1 MLAALSI
8 RDIVL
13 IDKLDLEFGQGL
25 SALTGET
32 GAGKSI
38 LLDAF
43 SLAIGGRGDASL
55 VRQGQAQG
63 QVTAIFDLPKTHPVF
78 ALLAENGIE
87 AEDALILRRVQGSDG
102 RSRAFIN
109 DIGVSVQLLRQVGQ
123 ALVEI
128 HGQHDDRA
136 LIDPSGHR
144 ALIDPSGH
152 RELVDAFAGL
162 SAEAA
167 RVAAAYSAWQEADA
181 ERARHEAEIA
191 ATRANADYVSHALE
205 ELRTLDPQPGEE
217 EALASRRQLMMHAEK
232 LAAELSE
239 ALDALAGEGT
249 SGARL
254 AAALRRIER
263 QAPVAPQ
270 LLIPVAEALE
280 RVLSETNAARAR
292 IEEAIALSAF
302 EPKDLERAEE
312 RLFAL
317 RALARK
323 HRVAVDDLPQLL
335 DRLETEL
342 AALDTSEARAGE
354 LAKAAA
360 AARKNYETHALAL
373 SKARQQA
380 AKRLDKEV
388 VGELGPLKLERASF
402 ITNIETVELSAGGP
416 SGIDRI
422 AFFVRTNPGTEPGPL
437 MKVASGGELA
447 RFILALKVVLA
458 ARGSAPTLVFDEA
471 DSGVGGATAAA
482 VGERLARLAS
492 CVQVLAVTHAPQVA
506 AMANGH
512 LLIAKEAVRGPQGEA
527 MVTRVAV
534 LEGEHR
540 REEIARMLAGQT
552 ITDEA
557 RRAADRLMSR
567 SA

>member
-87 AEDALILRRVQGSDG
+87 AEDPLILRRVQGSDG

-144 ALIDPSGH
+144 
-152 RELVDAFAGL
+152 ELVDAFAGL

-167 RVAAAYSAWQEADA
+167 RVAAAYAAWQEADD

-191 ATRANADYVSHALE
+191 ATRANADYVSHALK
-205 ELRTLDPQPGEE
+205 ELRTLDPQVGEE

-360 AARKNYETHALAL
+360 AARKDYETSALAL

-402 ITNIETVELSAGGP
+402 ITNIETVELAAGGS

-512 LLIAKEAVRGPQGEA
+512 LLIAKEAVRSPQGEA

>member
-63 QVTAIFDLPKTHPVF
+63 QVTAIFDLPKSHPVF

-144 ALIDPSGH
+144 
-152 RELVDAFAGL
+152 ELVDAFAGL

-167 RVAAAYSAWQEADA
+167 RVAAAYAAWQEADD

-205 ELRTLDPQPGEE
+205 ELRTLDPQAGEE

-323 HRVAVDDLPQLL
+323 HRVAVDDLPLLL
-335 DRLETEL
+335 DRLATEL

-402 ITNIETVELSAGGP
+402 ITNIETVELAAGGP

-422 AFFVRTNPGTEPGPL
+422 AFFVRTNPGTDPGPL

-512 LLIAKEAVRGPQGEA
+512 LLIAKQAVSGPQGEA

>member
-25 SALTGET
+25 SVLTGET

-55 VRQGQAQG
+55 VRRGAAQG
-63 QVTAIFDLPKTHPVF
+63 QVTASFELAPGHPVF
-78 ALLAENGIE
+78 ALLATNGIE
-87 AEDALILRRVQGSDG
+87 GEELLILRRVQGADG

-136 LIDPSGHR
+136 LIDQSGHR
-144 ALIDPSGH
+144 D
-152 RELVDAFAGL
+152 LVDAFGGL
-162 SAEAA
+162 SGEAGRVAEAFEVWQRA
-167 RVAAAYSAWQEADA
+167 EGERV
-181 ERARHEAEIA
+181 RHEAEIA
-191 ATRANADYVSHALE
+191 ASRANADYVSHALE
-205 ELRTLDPQPGEE
+205 ELHQLNPERGEE
-217 EALASRRQLMMHAEK
+217 DALASRRQLMMNAEK
-232 LAAELSE
+232 IAAELNE
-239 ALDALAGEGT
+239 ALDALQGEGT

-263 QAPVAPQ
+263 QASVGGAV
-270 LLIPVAEALE
+270 LTLVAEALE
-280 RVLSETNAARAR
+280 RVLAETDTARAR
-292 IEEAIALSAF
+292 IEEALALTAF
-302 EPKDLERAEE
+302 EPKELERAEE

-323 HRVAVDDLPQLL
+323 HKVMVDDLPVLT

-342 AALDTSEARAGE
+342 ATLDQGE
-354 LAKAAA
+354 TRGAELTKAAD
-360 AARKNYETHALAL
+360 AARKAYEGAALAL
-373 SKARQQA
+373 SKARKEA
-380 AKRLDKEV
+380 AKRLDAEV
-388 VGELGPLKLERASF
+388 VRELAPLKLDKASF
-402 ITNIETVELSAGGP
+402 ITNSETVALEEGGP
-416 SGIDRI
+416 NGIDRI
-422 AFFVRTNPGTEPGPL
+422 AFFVRTNPGTEAGPL

-471 DSGVGGATAAA
+471 DAGVGGATAAA
-482 VGERLARLAS
+482 VGERLARLADR
-492 CVQVLAVTHAPQVA
+492 VQVLAVTHAPQVA
-506 AMANGH
+506 AVANGH
-512 LLIAKEAVRGPQGEA
+512 MLIAKEAVRGPEGEA
-527 MVTRVAV
+527 MATRVAV
-534 LEGEHR
+534 LQGEHR

-557 RRAADRLMSR
+557 RAAAERLMSR

>member
-13 IDKLDLEFGQGL
+13 IDKLDLEFGPGL

-43 SLAIGGRGDASL
+43 SLAIGGRGDAAL
-55 VRQGQAQG
+55 VRRGATQGH
-63 QVTAIFDLPKTHPVF
+63 VTASFDLAPSHPVF
-78 ALLAENGIE
+78 ELLATNGLE
-87 AEDALILRRVQGSDG
+87 PQDGLILRRIQGADG
-102 RSRAFIN
+102 RSRAFVN

-144 ALIDPSGH
+144 D
-152 RELVDAFAGL
+152 LVDAFGGL
-162 SAEAA
+162 TSDASCVAEAYA
-167 RVAAAYSAWQEADA
+167 AWQAAEV
-181 ERARHEAEIA
+181 ERARHENEIA
-191 ATRANADYVSHALE
+191 ATRTNADYLSHALE
-205 ELRTLDPQPGEE
+205 ELRQLDPEQGEE
-217 EALASRRQLMMHAEK
+217 EALAARRQLMMNAEK
-232 LAAELSE
+232 IAAELNE
-239 ALDALAGEGT
+239 AIDALLGEGT

-254 AAALRRIER
+254 AASLRRIER
-263 QAPVAPQ
+263 QAQAAGPV
-270 LLIPVAEALE
+270 LTLVAEALE
-280 RVLSETNAARAR
+280 RVLTETDTARAR
-292 IEEAIALSAF
+292 IEEALALTAF
-302 EPKDLERAEE
+302 EPKGLERTEE

-317 RALARK
+317 RGLARK
-323 HRVAVDDLPQLL
+323 HKVLVDDLPALMG
-335 DRLETEL
+335 RLETEL
-342 AALDTSEARAGE
+342 SAIDQSETRSAELARAAETARKSYERLALD
-354 LAKAAA
+354 
-360 AARKNYETHALAL
+360 L
-373 SKARQQA
+373 SKARAKA
-380 AKRLDKEV
+380 AQRLDIEV
-388 VGELGPLKLERASF
+388 MVELGPLKLDKASF
-402 ITNIETVELSAGGP
+402 ITNIETVSLTEGGP
-416 SGIDRI
+416 SGVDRV

-471 DSGVGGATAAA
+471 DAGVGGATAAA
-482 VGERLARLAS
+482 VGERLAKLAAR
-492 CVQVLAVTHAPQVA
+492 VQVLAVTHAPQVA
-506 AMANGH
+506 AVAHGH
-512 LLIAKEAVRGPQGEA
+512 LLIAKEAVRGPEGEA
-527 MVTRVAV
+527 MATRVAV
-534 LEGEHR
+534 LEGPHR

-557 RRAADRLMSR
+557 RAAADRLMSR

>member
-63 QVTAIFDLPKTHPVF
+63 QVTAIFELPNSHPVF
-78 ALLAENGIE
+78 ALLAENGID
-87 AEDALILRRVQGSDG
+87 AEEGLILRRVQGADG

-144 ALIDPSGH
+144 
-152 RELVDAFAGL
+152 ELVDAFGGL
-162 SAEAA
+162 SGEAM
-167 RVAAAYSAWQEADA
+167 RVAAAYAAWQQADA
-181 ERARHEAEIA
+181 ELARHEAEIA
-191 ATRANADYVSHALE
+191 ATRAHADYVSHALE
-205 ELRTLDPQPGEE
+205 ELRSLDPQPGEE
-217 EALASRRQLMMHAEK
+217 ESLAERRQLMMHAEK

-263 QAPVAPQ
+263 QSPVAPH
-270 LLIPVAEALE
+270 LLTPVAEALE
-280 RVLSETNAARAR
+280 RVLTETDTARAK

-323 HRVAVDDLPQLL
+323 HRVAVDDLPLLL
-335 DRLETEL
+335 DRLEAEL

-354 LAKAAA
+354 LAKQAA
-360 AARKNYETHALAL
+360 AARKDYEAQAIAL
-373 SKARQQA
+373 SKARRQA
-380 AKRLDKEV
+380 AKRLDAEV
-388 VGELGPLKLERASF
+388 MGELAPLKLERASF
-402 ITNIETVELSAGGP
+402 ITNIETVEPAAGGP

-422 AFFVRTNPGTEPGPL
+422 AFFVRTNPGTEPGPM

-482 VGERLARLAS
+482 VGERLAGLAS
-492 CVQVLAVTHAPQVA
+492 RVQVLAVTHAPQVA
-506 AMANGH
+506 AVAHGH
-512 LLIAKEAVRGPQGEA
+512 LLIAKEAVRGSHGEA

-534 LEGEHR
+534 LEGVHR

-557 RRAADRLMSR
+557 RRAAERLMSR

>member
-1 MLAALSI
+1 MLASLSI

-13 IDKLDLEFGQGL
+13 IDRLDLEFGKGL

-43 SLAIGGRGDASL
+43 SLAIGARGDASL
-55 VRQGQAQG
+55 VRRGAAQG
-63 QVTAIFDLPKTHPVF
+63 QVTASFDLDPGHPVF
-78 ALLAENGIE
+78 ALLAANGIE
-87 AEDALILRRVQGSDG
+87 GEDALILRRVQGSDG

-136 LIDPSGHR
+136 LIDQSGHR
-144 ALIDPSGH
+144 D
-152 RELVDAFAGL
+152 LVDAFGGL
-162 SAEAA
+162 SGEAA
-167 RVAAAYSAWQEADA
+167 RVAEAYEAWRGAEA
-181 ERARHEAEIA
+181 ERARQASAIA
-191 ATRANADYVSHALE
+191 ASRANADYVSHALE
-205 ELRTLDPQPGEE
+205 ELHLLNPELGEE

-232 LAAELSE
+232 IAAELNE
-239 ALDALAGEGT
+239 ALDALQGEGT
-249 SGARL
+249 DGTRL

-263 QAPVAPQ
+263 QASVGGAV
-270 LLIPVAEALE
+270 LALVAEALE
-280 RVLSETNAARAR
+280 RVLAETNTARAR
-292 IEEAIALSAF
+292 IEEALALTAF
-302 EPKDLERAEE
+302 EPKELERAEE

-323 HRVAVDDLPQLL
+323 HKVMTDDLPVLV
-335 DRLETEL
+335 DRLEAEL
-342 AALDTSEARAGE
+342 AALDQGETRGSELARAAE
-354 LAKAAA
+354 S
-360 AARKNYETHALAL
+360 ARKAYETLALAL
-373 SKARQQA
+373 SEGRKQA
-380 AKRLDKEV
+380 GARLDEEV
-388 VGELGPLKLERASF
+388 ARELAPLKLDRASF
-402 ITNIETVELSAGGP
+402 LTNIETLALADGGP

-471 DSGVGGATAAA
+471 DAGVGGATAAA
-482 VGERLARLAS
+482 VGERLARLAAR
-492 CVQVLAVTHAPQVA
+492 VQVLAVTHAPQVA
-506 AMANGH
+506 ALADGH
-512 LLIAKEAVRGPQGEA
+512 MLIAKKPVRGPDGEA
-527 MVTRVAV
+527 MATRVAV
-534 LEGEHR
+534 LEGAHR
-540 REEIARMLAGQT
+540 REGIARMLAGQT

-557 RRAADRLMSR
+557 RAAAMRLMNR
-567 SA
+567 FA

>member
-63 QVTAIFDLPKTHPVF
+63 QVTAIFELPKSHPVF

-87 AEDALILRRVQGSDG
+87 AEEGLILRRVQGADG

-109 DIGVSVQLLRQVGQ
+109 DIGVSVQLLRLVGQ

-144 ALIDPSGH
+144 
-152 RELVDAFAGL
+152 ELVDAFGGL
-162 SAEAA
+162 TGEAA
-167 RVAAAYSAWQEADA
+167 RVAVAYAAWQQADA

-191 ATRANADYVSHALE
+191 ATRANADYVSHALD
-205 ELRTLDPQPGEE
+205 ELRSLDPHAGEE
-217 EALASRRQLMMHAEK
+217 ESLAERRQLMMHAEK
-232 LAAELSE
+232 LAGELGE

-263 QAPVAPQ
+263 QASVAPNLLTPVAQ
-270 LLIPVAEALE
+270 ALE
-280 RVLSETNAARAR
+280 RVLTETDTARAK

-302 EPKDLERAEE
+302 EPKELELAEE

-323 HRVAVDDLPQLL
+323 HRVAVDDLPSLL
-335 DRLETEL
+335 GRLEAEL

-354 LAKAAA
+354 LAKQAA
-360 AARKNYETHALAL
+360 AARKDYKAQALAL
-373 SKARQQA
+373 SKARRRA
-380 AKRLDKEV
+380 AKRLDAEV
-388 VGELGPLKLERASF
+388 MGELGPLKLERADF
-402 ITNIETVELSAGGP
+402 ITNIETVEPAAGGP

-422 AFFVRTNPGTEPGPL
+422 AFFVRTNPGTEAGPM

-458 ARGSAPTLVFDEA
+458 ARGSAPTLVFDEV

-482 VGERLARLAS
+482 VGERLVRLAS
-492 CVQVLAVTHAPQVA
+492 RVQVLAVTHAPQVA
-506 AMANGH
+506 AVAHGH
-512 LLIAKEAVRGPQGEA
+512 LLIAKEAVRGSQGEA
-527 MVTRVAV
+527 MATRVAV

-557 RRAADRLMSR
+557 RRAAERLMSR

>member
-13 IDKLDLEFGQGL
+13 IDRLDLEFGKGL

-43 SLAIGGRGDASL
+43 SLAIGARGDASL
-55 VRQGQAQG
+55 VRRGAAQG
-63 QVTAIFDLPKTHPVF
+63 QVTASFDLDPSHPVF
-78 ALLAENGIE
+78 ALLAANGIE
-87 AEDALILRRVQGSDG
+87 GEDTLILRRVQGADG

-144 ALIDPSGH
+144 D
-152 RELVDAFAGL
+152 LVDAFGGL
-162 SAEAA
+162 SGEAA
-167 RVAAAYSAWQEADA
+167 RVAEAYAAWQGAEA
-181 ERARHEAEIA
+181 ERARQASEIA
-191 ATRANADYVSHALE
+191 ASRANADYVSHALE
-205 ELRTLDPQPGEE
+205 ELHLLNPERGEE

-232 LAAELSE
+232 IAAELNE
-239 ALDALAGEGT
+239 ALDALQGEGT
-249 SGARL
+249 DGARL

-263 QAPVAPQ
+263 QASVGGAV
-270 LLIPVAEALE
+270 LALVAEALE
-280 RVLSETNAARAR
+280 RVLAETNTARAR
-292 IEEAIALSAF
+292 IEEALALTAF
-302 EPKDLERAEE
+302 EPKELERAEE

-323 HRVAVDDLPQLL
+323 HKVMTDDLPVLV
-335 DRLETEL
+335 DRLEAEL
-342 AALDTSEARAGE
+342 AALDQGETRGSELTRAAE
-354 LAKAAA
+354 
-360 AARKNYETHALAL
+360 AARKAYETLALAL
-373 SKARQQA
+373 SEGRKQVGA
-380 AKRLDKEV
+380 RLDEEV
-388 VGELGPLKLERASF
+388 ARELAPLKLDRASF
-402 ITNIETVELSAGGP
+402 LTSIETLALADGGP

-471 DSGVGGATAAA
+471 DAGVGGATAAA
-482 VGERLARLAS
+482 VGERLARLAAR
-492 CVQVLAVTHAPQVA
+492 VQVLAVIHVPQVA
-506 AMANGH
+506 ALADGH
-512 LLIAKEAVRGPQGEA
+512 MLIAKEPVPGPDGEA
-527 MVTRVAV
+527 MATRVAV
-534 LEGEHR
+534 LEGAHR

-557 RRAADRLMSR
+557 RAAAMRLMNR
-567 SA
+567 FA

>member
-13 IDKLDLEFGQGL
+13 IDKLDLEFGPGL
-25 SALTGET
+25 SVLTGET

-43 SLAIGGRGDASL
+43 SLAIGGRGDAAL
-55 VRQGQAQG
+55 VRRGAAQG
-63 QVTAIFDLPKTHPVF
+63 QVTASFDLAPSHP
-78 ALLAENGIE
+78 ASQLLSANGLE
-87 AEDALILRRVQGSDG
+87 AQDGLILRRVQGADG

-109 DIGVSVQLLRQVGQ
+109 DISVSVQLLRQVGQ

-144 ALIDPSGH
+144 D
-152 RELVDAFAGL
+152 LVDAFGGL
-162 SAEAA
+162 TNDASHVATAYEAWQGAEAA
-167 RVAAAYSAWQEADA
+167 R
-181 ERARHEAEIA
+181 ARHESEIA
-191 ATRANADYVSHALE
+191 ASRANADYLSHALE
-205 ELRTLDPQPGEE
+205 ELGQLDPEQGEE
-217 EALASRRQLMMHAEK
+217 EALAARRQLMMNAEK
-232 LAAELSE
+232 IAGELNE
-239 ALDALAGEGT
+239 ALDALQGEGT

-254 AAALRRIER
+254 AASLRRIER
-263 QAPVAPQ
+263 QAAVAGPVLA
-270 LLIPVAEALE
+270 LVAEALE
-280 RVLSETNAARAR
+280 RVLAETDTARAR
-292 IEEAIALSAF
+292 IEEALALTAF
-302 EPKDLERAEE
+302 EPKELERAEE

-323 HRVAVDDLPQLL
+323 HKVGVDDLPALMGRIEAELSAIDQSET
-335 DRLETEL
+335 RSTEL
-342 AALDTSEARAGE
+342 ARAAE
-354 LAKAAA
+354 
-360 AARKNYETHALAL
+360 AARKTYETLAL
-373 SKARQQA
+373 ELNKARVKA
-380 AKRLDKEV
+380 ARRLDKEV
-388 VGELGPLKLERASF
+388 MVELAPLKLDKASF
-402 ITNIETVELSAGGP
+402 ITNIETVPLIEGGP
-416 SGIDRI
+416 NGVDRI

-471 DSGVGGATAAA
+471 DAGVGGATAAA
-482 VGERLARLAS
+482 VGERLAKLAS
-492 CVQVLAVTHAPQVA
+492 RVQVLAVTHAPQVA
-506 AMANGH
+506 AVASGH
-512 LLIAKEAVRGPQGEA
+512 LLIAKEPVRGPEGEA
-527 MVTRVAV
+527 MATRVAV
-534 LEGEHR
+534 LEGSHR

-557 RRAADRLMSR
+557 RAAADRLMSR

>member
-1 MLAALSI
+1 MLAGLSI

-63 QVTAIFDLPKTHPVF
+63 QVTAIFDLAKSHPVF
-78 ALLAENGIE
+78 ALLAENGIA
-87 AEDALILRRVQGSDG
+87 AEDALILRRVQGADG

-109 DIGVSVQLLRQVGQ
+109 DTSVSVQLLRQVGQ

-136 LIDPSGHR
+136 LIDPAGHR
-144 ALIDPSGH
+144 D
-152 RELVDAFAGL
+152 LVDAFGGL
-162 SAEAA
+162 GGEAA
-167 RVAAAYSAWQEADA
+167 RVASAYADWQGAEAM
-181 ERARHEAEIA
+181 RARHEAEIA

-205 ELRTLDPQPGEE
+205 ELRLLDPQAGEE
-217 EALASRRQLMMHAEK
+217 DALASRRQLMMNAEK
-232 LAAELSE
+232 IAAELNE
-239 ALDALAGEGT
+239 ALDALQGEGT
-249 SGARL
+249 GGARL

-263 QAPVAPQ
+263 QASVGGAV
-270 LLIPVAEALE
+270 LTLVAEALE
-280 RVLSETNAARAR
+280 RVLAETNTARAR
-292 IEEAIALSAF
+292 IEEALALTAF

-323 HRVAVDDLPQLL
+323 HKVVVDDLPVLV

-342 AALDTSEARAGE
+342 AALDMSEARAGE
-354 LAKAAA
+354 LARAAD
-360 AARKNYETHALAL
+360 AARKTYEALATGL
-373 SKARQQA
+373 SKARKEA
-380 AKRLDKEV
+380 AGRLDREV

-402 ITNIETVELSAGGP
+402 ITNMETVELAAGGP
-416 SGIDRI
+416 GGIDRI
-422 AFFVRTNPGTEPGPL
+422 AFWVMTNPGTEPGPL

-471 DSGVGGATAAA
+471 DAGVGGATAAA

-492 CVQVLAVTHAPQVA
+492 KVQVLAVTHAPQVA
-506 AMANGH
+506 AVADGH
-512 LLIAKEAVRGPQGEA
+512 LLIAKEPVRGSQGEA
-527 MVTRVAV
+527 MATRVAV

>member
-1 MLAALSI
+1 MLASLSI

-13 IDKLDLEFGQGL
+13 IDRLDLEFGKGL

-43 SLAIGGRGDASL
+43 SLAIGARGDASL
-55 VRQGQAQG
+55 VRRGAAQG
-63 QVTAIFDLPKTHPVF
+63 QVTASFDLDPGHPVF
-78 ALLAENGIE
+78 ALLAANGIE
-87 AEDALILRRVQGSDG
+87 GEDALILRRVQGSDG

-136 LIDPSGHR
+136 LIDQSGHR
-144 ALIDPSGH
+144 D
-152 RELVDAFAGL
+152 LVDAFGGL
-162 SAEAA
+162 SGEAA
-167 RVAAAYSAWQEADA
+167 RVAEAYEAWRGAEA
-181 ERARHEAEIA
+181 ERARQASAIA
-191 ATRANADYVSHALE
+191 ASRANADYVSHALE
-205 ELRTLDPQPGEE
+205 ELHLLNPEPGEE

-232 LAAELSE
+232 IAAELNE
-239 ALDALAGEGT
+239 ALDALQGEGT
-249 SGARL
+249 DGTRL

-263 QAPVAPQ
+263 QASVGGAV
-270 LLIPVAEALE
+270 LALVAEALE
-280 RVLSETNAARAR
+280 RVLAETNTARAR
-292 IEEAIALSAF
+292 IEEALALTAF
-302 EPKDLERAEE
+302 EPKELERAEE

-323 HRVAVDDLPQLL
+323 HKVMTDDLPVLV
-335 DRLETEL
+335 DRLEAEL
-342 AALDTSEARAGE
+342 AALDQGETRGSELARAAE
-354 LAKAAA
+354 S
-360 AARKNYETHALAL
+360 ARKAYETLALAL
-373 SKARQQA
+373 SEGRKQA
-380 AKRLDKEV
+380 GARLDEEV
-388 VGELGPLKLERASF
+388 ARELAPLKLDRASF
-402 ITNIETVELSAGGP
+402 LTNIETLALADGGP

-471 DSGVGGATAAA
+471 DAGVGGATAAA
-482 VGERLARLAS
+482 VGERLARLAAR
-492 CVQVLAVTHAPQVA
+492 VQVLAVTHAPQVA
-506 AMANGH
+506 ALADGH
-512 LLIAKEAVRGPQGEA
+512 MLIAKEPVRGPDGEA
-527 MVTRVAV
+527 MATRVAV
-534 LEGEHR
+534 LEGAHR

-557 RRAADRLMSR
+557 RAAAMRLMNR
-567 SA
+567 FA